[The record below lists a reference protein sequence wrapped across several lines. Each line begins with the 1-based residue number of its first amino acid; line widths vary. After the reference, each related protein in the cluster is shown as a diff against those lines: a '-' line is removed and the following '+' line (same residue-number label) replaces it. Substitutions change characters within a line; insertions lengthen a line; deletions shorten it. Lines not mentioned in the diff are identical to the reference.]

1 MDVFHKNLEELLF
14 CEVEFPSIE
23 SSENFVQPNWMG
35 EYISFDKR
43 YDNTLLSKIE
53 KYNEEHYASV

>member
-1 MDVFHKNLEELLF
+1 MF

-23 SSENFVQPNWMG
+23 TSENFIQPNWMG
-35 EYISFDKR
+35 EDISFDKR

-53 KYNEEHYASV
+53 KYSEDFFE